1 MALLALKIIRRDA
14 NSPAILRQPQ
24 RCPNFPERPPAHC
37 GGVDRVAPEQT
48 MDQHPLD
55 TAFVM
60 IAITCFTAP
69 VAAAMLGYSV
79 HYQFGWSRQ
88 EIRTT
93 AVVAAIIITVVIAA
107 FLAIGFFFKRLREP

>member
-1 MALLALKIIRRDA
+1 MVPRFPGKTTGRVGPIAVESTASTRR
-14 NSPAILRQPQ
+14 
-24 RCPNFPERPPAHC
+24 
-37 GGVDRVAPEQT
+37 QT

-79 HYQFGWSRQ
+79 HYQFGLSRQ
-88 EIRTT
+88 EIRIT
-93 AVVAAIIITVVIAA
+93 AVVAAIMITIVIAA